1 MQLCQLS
8 EIESKS
14 RKSEPREDDT
24 LAHEQWDGFKI
35 LMLNGVKNQ
44 RSDVIQEVDGFEVH
58 FMHMQIHNLV
68 HE

>member
-1 MQLCQLS
+1 MLPFEAILLLGKLASNVNMSIMQLCQSS

-35 LMLNGVKNQ
+35 LMFNRLKN
-44 RSDVIQEVDGFEVH
+44 
-58 FMHMQIHNLV
+58 
-68 HE
+68 